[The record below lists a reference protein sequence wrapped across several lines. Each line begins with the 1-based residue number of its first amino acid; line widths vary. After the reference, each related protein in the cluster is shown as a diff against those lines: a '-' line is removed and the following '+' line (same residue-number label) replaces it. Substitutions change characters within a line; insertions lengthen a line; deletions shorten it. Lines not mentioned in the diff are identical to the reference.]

1 MFNNTDWTVWGPSVW
16 HISMHSIEIFKALS
30 QPQAGVRLGL
40 ISSPRAGHVNIDQP
54 VVLWLSSNLS
64 VTEENLA
71 LLRPTT
77 QSDILWSY
85 GPDLAVD
92 GDPNTCSFTTRQ
104 EGQRWWQVRDRDA
117 PPSTW
122 NIILKISFCVCLCI
136 SRKLSTQFSSIS
148 WVHMEGF
155 CQNLE

>member
-1 MFNNTDWTVWGPSVW
+1 
-16 HISMHSIEIFKALS
+16 MHSIEIFKALS

-40 ISSPRAGHVNIDQP
+40 ISSPRSGHVDIDQP
-54 VVLWLSSNLS
+54 VVLWLSSNLFF
-64 VTEENLA
+64 TEENLA

-104 EGQRWWQVRDRDA
+104 EGQRWWQV
-117 PPSTW
+117 S
-122 NIILKISFCVCLCI
+122 
-136 SRKLSTQFSSIS
+136 
-148 WVHMEGF
+148 
-155 CQNLE
+155 